1 MGLAFNSFDQENAML
16 FAKLEEISGKIFQ
29 LSKEKTSREQEIVS
43 LKYRIQNAEEENAKL
58 KEEVKFLK
66 RTNSELNAKVKTIDQ
81 LSKQNFSIKDKIARL
96 AEDTESQE
104 EKEVRRKDLI
114 EALIAEI
121 DHCISQLQS

>member
-1 MGLAFNSFDQENAML
+1 MGVALNSFEQENAML
-16 FAKLEEISGKIFQ
+16 FAKLEEISGRIYQ
-29 LSKEKTSREQEIVS
+29 LSKEKNSKQQEIVA
-43 LKYRIQNAEEENAKL
+43 LKYQIEQEVAEKNKL
-58 KEEVKFLK
+58 SEEVKFLK

-96 AEDTESQE
+96 AEDIESQE